1 MTDCG
6 LAVRTNISDETEAH
20 HLASIEMT
28 HSHRSSHDYPQQ
40 SRSRLVVDDLSA
52 QLAPLQ
58 MYGLAKLTSAVVDGL
73 VVLAAGSRKG
83 LRQGGLDPFD
93 FGGRGGDLGHSSAVA
108 PSGLGGMGRERSRR
122 L

>member
-6 LAVRTNISDETEAH
+6 LAAAANISNETEPR
-20 HLASIEMT
+20 HLAIIEMT
-28 HSHRSSHDYPQQ
+28 HSSHDYPQ

-73 VVLAAGSRKG
+73 VVLAAASRKG
-83 LRQGGLDPFD
+83 LRQGGLDQFD
-93 FGGRGGDLGHSSAVA
+93 FGGRGGHPGH
-108 PSGLGGMGRERSRR
+108 
-122 L
+122 

>member
-6 LAVRTNISDETEAH
+6 LAAGTNISNETEPH
-20 HLASIEMT
+20 HLAIIKMT
-28 HSHRSSHDYPQQ
+28 HSHHSSHDYLQ

-83 LRQGGLDPFD
+83 LRQGGLDQFD
-93 FGGRGGDLGHSSAVA
+93 FGGRGDDLGD
-108 PSGLGGMGRERSRR
+108 
-122 L
+122 